1 MCHRG
6 CPSRCTSKKNP
17 SYYTPFIHPLYTLYT
32 PALPYVHLTH
42 LFNTPYTPH
51 MPYIRPTCTY
61 TTACSRYEPC
71 VAHST
76 CPLGSGC
83 AGPATIQA
91 KELVGYWELG
101 GSGMWGND
109 WNWGFCG
116 KSANCINVGF
126 GNPTCSNEVKCKE
139 AAYNTQTNAYCDAP
153 RGNGQ
158 MKLAYVA
165 DNFEDPKNAFGN
177 GGQYVNIIV
186 SGGPVTYS
194 WYVFSPSQLS
204 FVHELS

>member
-1 MCHRG
+1 M
-6 CPSRCTSKKNP
+6 
-17 SYYTPFIHPLYTLYT
+17 
-32 PALPYVHLTH
+32 
-42 LFNTPYTPH
+42 
-51 MPYIRPTCTY
+51 
-61 TTACSRYEPC
+61 
-71 VAHST
+71 AHST
-76 CPLGSGC
+76 CSLGSGC

-91 KELVGYWELG
+91 KKLVGYWEQKNG
-101 GSGMWGND
+101 GMWGND
-109 WNWGFCG
+109 WNLGFCG
-116 KSANCINVGF
+116 GKANCGLLGNKNNV
-126 GNPTCSNEVKCKE
+126 CSNEVKCKE

-177 GGQYVNIIV
+177 GGQYVNAIV
-186 SGGPVTYS
+186 SGFGDTYF